1 MHSVAISPHIMTL
14 SCCAVLCC
22 VQSKRERSPGAEGEA
37 AAASTENKK
46 KKKKKDKGSDS
57 E

>member
-1 MHSVAISPHIMTL
+1 
-14 SCCAVLCC
+14 VLRC
-22 VQSKRERSPGAEGEA
+22 VQSKRERSPGAEDA
-37 AAASTENKK
+37 AAASTEKKK